1 MRREL
6 DRPFSLNVLDGSN
19 RAYPDGDGSARGHV
33 REHHR
38 RFAHSLLWFLATDDD
53 VPRHIRDEVCRW
65 GLCADE
71 FMGTDGWPHQL

>member
-6 DRPFSLNVLDGSN
+6 DRPFSLKVLDGSN

-33 REHHR
+33 REHHS

-71 FMGTDGWPHQL
+71 FMGTDG